1 MRFFIVALLLCGSGM
16 AAHGQFFANVGT
28 SEIAQGNLSPIVI
41 NDVQRVAY
49 KIAYPP
55 GYRMRNTGRVMTII
69 GAPLFIGGLIVFTNA
84 DEMYYN
90 AGTTSSGTYSEG
102 DPQAALGALMIVAG
116 AGLTIPGVILWSK
129 GAKKYKRHLEREAAA
144 FNFKGTSISLSYR
157 F

>member
-1 MRFFIVALLLCGSGM
+1 MRFFIVALMLCGSGM
-16 AAHGQFFANVGT
+16 DTHGQFLANVGT

-69 GAPLFIGGLIVFTNA
+69 GAPLFIGGLIVLNNA

-90 AGTTSSGTYSEG
+90 AVTTSSGTYSEG
-102 DPQAALGALMIVAG
+102 DPQAAVGALMI
-116 AGLTIPGVILWSK
+116 
-129 GAKKYKRHLEREAAA
+129 
-144 FNFKGTSISLSYR
+144 
-157 F
+157 